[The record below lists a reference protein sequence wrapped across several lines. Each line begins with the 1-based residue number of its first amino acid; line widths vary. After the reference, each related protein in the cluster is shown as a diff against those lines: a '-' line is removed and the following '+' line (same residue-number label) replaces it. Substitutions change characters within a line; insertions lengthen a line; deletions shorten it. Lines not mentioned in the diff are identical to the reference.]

1 MTIEAVAQL
10 LDKYN
15 WVLES
20 ESPLNVRS
28 KDGEHYA
35 QNFAAELTIEYF
47 AALDNSDDEDEKE
60 GITNLFKPLV

>member
-60 GITNLFKPLV
+60 SIISTFKPLS